1 MFQHHEYISID
12 FGDRR
17 VGISRKKEVG
27 TGDTASDA
35 QDSPLHTETFQQPPG
50 DALLTEIRAFVDAV
64 RDSTPAVVSGR
75 DGRAALNVAL
85 DIDRL
90 IAKSVQK

>member
-27 TGDTASDA
+27 AGDTALDELE
-35 QDSPLHTETFQQPPG
+35 SPLSTETFQQPPG

-64 RDSTPAVVSGR
+64 RAGTPPVVSGR
-75 DGRAALNVAL
+75 DGRAALDVAL
-85 DIDRL
+85 EVDRL
-90 IAKSVQK
+90 IAKSTKK